1 MAGFTFTLELEDGT
15 PGSSTRPTHRRP
27 QLERWRHDP
36 APEPKSKA
44 DRPQAESA
52 MSRTISMP
60 GAGLEPARPRGG
72 HLILSRPC

>member
-15 PGSSTRPTHRRP
+15 PAHPPVLRTAVPTWSAGDTIPLLSQSR
-27 QLERWRHDP
+27 
-36 APEPKSKA
+36 KA

-60 GAGLEPARPRGG
+60 GAGLEPARPQGDT
-72 HLILSRPC
+72 